1 MSTDST
7 LERPVALTIAGLD
20 PSGGAGMLADIKTFE
35 QCGVYG
41 FGVATALTYQN
52 DLEFRGLTW
61 LSFEEIERQLEPL
74 LSRFR
79 VGYAKIGI
87 VESLA
92 TLERVVD
99 LLLLHK
105 PDMQLVW
112 DPILAASAGYTFH
125 AAWDLDAI
133 KRIAKRCAVITP
145 NFEEMQ
151 GIISGKSAREGA
163 NDLSALVPV
172 LLKGGHAPGEVVVD
186 TLCMKGECYE
196 YRTPRLA
203 EALGV
208 SGKHGSGCVL
218 AAAIT
223 AALARGEDLPAAC
236 EHGRVYTQRF
246 LRSGATRLGFH
257 AEMGPTMSTTFFH
270 GEKHLGER

>member
-1 MSTDST
+1 MSVVSK

-41 FGVATALTYQN
+41 FGAASALTYQS
-52 DLEFRGLTW
+52 DVEFRGLTW
-61 LSFEEIERQLEPL
+61 LSFEEIARQLTPL
-74 LSRFR
+74 FARFQ

-87 VESLA
+87 VEDLA
-92 TLERVVD
+92 TLEQVID
-99 LLLLHK
+99 LLLGHK
-105 PDMQLVW
+105 PDMRIVW
-112 DPILAASAGYTFH
+112 DPILAASAGYAFH
-125 AAWDLDAI
+125 QAWDLAAV

-145 NFEEMQ
+145 NYDEML
-151 GIISGKSAREGA
+151 GILPGRSAREGA
-163 NDLSALVPV
+163 EQLSALVPV

-186 TLCMKGECYE
+186 TLCMQGECYE
-196 YRTPRLA
+196 YRTPRLP

-223 AALARGEDLPAAC
+223 AALARSEELPAAC

-257 AEMGPTMSTTFFH
+257 TEMGPTMSSTFFH
-270 GEKHLGER
+270 GAKE

>member
-1 MSTDST
+1 MSINST

-52 DLEFRGLTW
+52 DLEFKGLTW
-61 LSFEEIERQLEPL
+61 LSFEEIERQLKPL
-74 LSRFR
+74 FARFR

-92 TLERVVD
+92 TLERVVG
-99 LLLLHK
+99 LLLTHK
-105 PDMQLVW
+105 PDMKIVW
-112 DPILAASAGYTFH
+112 DPILAASAGFVFH
-125 AAWDLDAI
+125 GEWEREAV

-151 GIISGKSAREGA
+151 GIITGKSAREGA
-163 NDLSALVPV
+163 EDLSTLVPV
-172 LLKGGHAPGEVVVD
+172 LLKGGHAPGDVVVD

-196 YRTPRLA
+196 YRTPRLPD
-203 EALGV
+203 ALGV

-223 AALARGEDLPAAC
+223 AALARGEELPAAC

-246 LRSGATRLGFH
+246 LRSGTTRLGFH
-257 AEMGPTMSTTFFH
+257 TETGPTMSATFFH
-270 GEKHLGER
+270 GEKE